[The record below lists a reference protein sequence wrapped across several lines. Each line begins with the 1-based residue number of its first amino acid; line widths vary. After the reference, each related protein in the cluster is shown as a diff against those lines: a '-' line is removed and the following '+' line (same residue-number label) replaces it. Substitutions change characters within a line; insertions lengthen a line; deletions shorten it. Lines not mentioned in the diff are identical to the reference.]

1 MTTRAPIRISF
12 ARHMAVIPC
21 DQESALILSDQKS
34 NVILSEVGH
43 AARGQ
48 RVEGPAFAL
57 LAGCRET
64 LHGPQEVSGHDFS
77 RAIYAA
83 KPRRASAPARIFP
96 REDALFRSL
105 PWSGAAKSL
114 LLALLLSAPP
124 TFLAQQP
131 DSPSPVVLDRAVA
144 VVNRHVIL
152 ASDLEDEIRLS
163 VLDPNTV
170 PQVELTRQQ
179 ALDQLISRTLIEQQ
193 IRQQDIEAIE
203 PSPEEVNARLHEIRT
218 EVPTC
223 VRQNCAS
230 DAGWKAFLA
239 AHGLTAER
247 VEAYLRY
254 RLEILR
260 FIEQRFRQGI
270 QISPQQIDTYYH
282 DTLLPQYAS
291 GETVPALDQVAPR
304 IQEILLQQQV
314 NMLFDN
320 WLTNLRQQG
329 DVEVLDPDLVPQPVP
344 AAQTPA
350 GPNGAE
356 RGSR

>member
-1 MTTRAPIRISF
+1 MF
-12 ARHMAVIPC
+12 
-21 DQESALILSDQKS
+21 
-34 NVILSEVGH
+34 
-43 AARGQ
+43 
-48 RVEGPAFAL
+48 L
-57 LAGCRET
+57 LASLAAAAT
-64 LHGPQEVSGHDFS
+64 LYGQ
-77 RAIYAA
+77 
-83 KPRRASAPARIFP
+83 
-96 REDALFRSL
+96 L
-105 PWSGAAKSL
+105 PT
-114 LLALLLSAPP
+114 PE
-124 TFLAQQP
+124 
-131 DSPSPVVLDRAVA
+131 PSVVLDRAVA
-144 VVNRHVIL
+144 VVNKHVIL
-152 ASDLEDEIRLS
+152 ASDLDDEIRIS

-170 PQVELTRQQ
+170 PRVEITRQQ

-203 PSPEEVNARLHEIRT
+203 PSQEEVNARLHEIRA
-218 EVPTC
+218 ELPIC
-223 VRQNCAS
+223 VRQNCVS

-270 QISPQQIDTYYH
+270 QISPQQIETYYH
-282 DTLLPQYAS
+282 DTLLPQYAP
-291 GETVPALDQVAPR
+291 GETVPPLDQVTPR

-329 DVEVLDPDLVPQPVP
+329 DVEVLDPDLVPQTAP
-344 AAQTPA
+344 AAQTPVS
-350 GPNGAE
+350 PSGAE